1 MIIITENISFDTKK
15 TFENQGQEFK
25 DYFWGK
31 YDATPKIPYQD
42 FVTDGNITYAFT
54 DNILNYSVK
63 RIQRYPFFDSDR
75 SVKEL
80 IITINTI

>member
-31 YDATPKIPYQD
+31 YDATPKIPYPD
-42 FVTDGNITYAFT
+42 FDTDGNITYAFT
-54 DNILNYSVK
+54 DDILNYFVK
-63 RIQRYPFFDSDR
+63 RIQNKPFSKENR
-75 SVKEL
+75 SFKKL
-80 IITINTI
+80 IETINTI